1 MARKTVYFRRSRSI
15 LTAEA
20 LHTRRIVSEH
30 RRHGGQGRARSS
42 KPNDAGHHRSPDDR
56 CRCLGYTEAL
66 QLVPGLAVG
75 RDVDDALGVA
85 LHGNWAEEGKCL
97 FLLNGIQLNENDFGT
112 YTLGQRIPLQNVE
125 RIEVIIGPGS
135 IVHGGYA
142 ALGVVNIVTYSA
154 EQQLGTKATV
164 RTSGTREGHTRTSIT
179 VSGSHRLGAD
189 QEINYLL
196 SNSNGQRSNATY
208 TLPNG
213 DPIDLRDSTG
223 YTTSSFQFNYRWK
236 EVKAYM
242 HYLDETFDVSDGTY
256 TVHMRDILLGV
267 EQGLRLGKRATGF
280 WRIAHA
286 DQLPWYYMDTD
297 EIERLASNTTNQRT
311 SATFQTSWQP
321 ISWLTLRGGAQG
333 SRQHSAYRLRL
344 EETVFRMNGAHAI
357 EMIDASAFGEAS
369 LHGKPGN
376 LTIGHRVQHNSLSGM
391 HTAPRIAYTKV
402 LGKAHAKIMWSQAF
416 RIPTVMN
423 LNYGPEEGD
432 VIAERI
438 ATMEGELGFQVQPGT
453 TVTTNVYRTRIKD
466 PIVYVYDEAT
476 LDNYINRGKAG
487 TEGIDLRIQVE
498 RGAWNVQAGTGLYR
512 ALAGTDLPE
521 AMLPEGTGQG
531 YQGLPSSRAFAAL
544 AWTPVDRVTAR
555 LSGNWRNRIWS
566 FQMVDEEGTVDLVE
580 WPDLLVVNTGIQLRP
595 DRNERWTLD
604 LGCYNL
610 LDQERPV
617 LSPFNNVLIPYQQN
631 GREWSF
637 AVTYR
642 FVQ

>member
-1 MARKTVYFRRSRSI
+1 MKHLLERIVMNVLALIAAGAVHGQEDRLLQTDPRSI

-20 LHTRRIVSEH
+20 LHARRIVVTSIADMEAKDV
-30 RRHGGQGRARSS
+30 REAPANVQVITAAQMTAAGAR
-42 KPNDAGHHRSPDDR
+42 D
-56 CRCLGYTEAL
+56 LTEAL
-66 QLVPGLAVG
+66 QLVPGLAIG

-125 RIEVIIGPGS
+125 RIEIIIGPGS
-135 IVHGGYA
+135 IVHGGFA

-311 SATFQTSWQP
+311 SATFQTSW
-321 ISWLTLRGGAQG
+321 
-333 SRQHSAYRLRL
+333 
-344 EETVFRMNGAHAI
+344 
-357 EMIDASAFGEAS
+357 
-369 LHGKPGN
+369 
-376 LTIGHRVQHNSLSGM
+376 
-391 HTAPRIAYTKV
+391 
-402 LGKAHAKIMWSQAF
+402 
-416 RIPTVMN
+416 
-423 LNYGPEEGD
+423 
-432 VIAERI
+432 
-438 ATMEGELGFQVQPGT
+438 
-453 TVTTNVYRTRIKD
+453 
-466 PIVYVYDEAT
+466 
-476 LDNYINRGKAG
+476 
-487 TEGIDLRIQVE
+487 
-498 RGAWNVQAGTGLYR
+498 
-512 ALAGTDLPE
+512 
-521 AMLPEGTGQG
+521 
-531 YQGLPSSRAFAAL
+531 
-544 AWTPVDRVTAR
+544 
-555 LSGNWRNRIWS
+555 
-566 FQMVDEEGTVDLVE
+566 
-580 WPDLLVVNTGIQLRP
+580 
-595 DRNERWTLD
+595 
-604 LGCYNL
+604 
-610 LDQERPV
+610 
-617 LSPFNNVLIPYQQN
+617 
-631 GREWSF
+631 
-637 AVTYR
+637 
-642 FVQ
+642 